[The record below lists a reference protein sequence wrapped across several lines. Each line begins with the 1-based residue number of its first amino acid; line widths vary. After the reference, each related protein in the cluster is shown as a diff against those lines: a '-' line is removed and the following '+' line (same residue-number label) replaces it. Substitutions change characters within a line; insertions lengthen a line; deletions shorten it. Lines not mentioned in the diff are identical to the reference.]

1 MIKTLTLPM
10 VWNRYGSSYGSAADE
25 IRLGWRQFNFIDY
38 KYNSWAKFDVSE
50 VLALNLQVKHIVS
63 AKIVMF
69 LNATDNSVSCKVY
82 NTLKPAT
89 SGANWNTYDGTNSW
103 TVSGGE
109 GSGTDHGSELASAS
123 SFGQVTV
130 EIPLSGVALMEAVVT
145 SNGIFSFITT
155 SPQGIND
162 YIVAWGTS
170 NPPYLSV
177 TYNKPSMFDAVI
189 F

>member
-1 MIKTLTLPM
+1 M
-10 VWNRYGSSYGSAADE
+10 
-25 IRLGWRQFNFIDY
+25 
-38 KYNSWAKFDVSE
+38 
-50 VLALNLQVKHIVS
+50 LALNLQVKHIVS

-89 SGANWNTYDGTNSW
+89 SGANWNTYDGTNSLDSVW
-103 TVSGGE
+103 RRRQRNRPRQK
-109 GSGTDHGSELASAS
+109 LAWRQA
-123 SFGQVTV
+123 SFGQGNRL

-145 SNGIFSFITT
+145 SNRIFSFITT